1 MRTCYKCKIEL
12 IVPDNISQG
21 AYNNYLA
28 CRKCHRKYSKQLQQ
42 NKRDQRKADS
52 TAGVYGLYDK
62 GELVYV
68 GESAH
73 PLERWHNHFYT
84 TARGSKDDI
93 GFDRDRRKDYEFKMI
108 LEEADIHKRRARE
121 MELIVE
127 HKPKLNYP
135 YRHII

>member
-28 CRKCHRKYSKQLQQ
+28 CRECHKKSSLKLQQ
-42 NKRDQRKADS
+42 KKRDQRKADS
-52 TAGVYGLYDK
+52 TAGVYGMYDK
-62 GELVYV
+62 GELVYI

-73 PLERWHNHFYT
+73 PLERWFNHMNS
-84 TARGSKDDI
+84 TAKSSKSDI
-93 GFDRDRRKDYEFKMI
+93 GWDRKRKKDYEFKMI